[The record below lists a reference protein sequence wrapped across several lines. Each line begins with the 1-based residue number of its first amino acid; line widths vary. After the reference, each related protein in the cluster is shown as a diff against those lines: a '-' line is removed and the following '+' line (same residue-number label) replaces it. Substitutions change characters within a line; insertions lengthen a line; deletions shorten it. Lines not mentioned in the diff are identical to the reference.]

1 MSESRRGLS
10 LATRIFLG
18 TAVILI
24 VALGVAV
31 AVVSTLGERVAA
43 KAARERIVGSSAL
56 IAGAQRQRF
65 DQLQLLTEVLAGNPT
80 FKAYLAEAMAVGD
93 RLSILDQLDERR
105 TELGF
110 DLAIV
115 VDPAGVVA
123 ARTDQPDVAGMN
135 LSGRS
140 LVRKVLT
147 EYEASGVWVDGGR
160 VYEAVATPMATEGV
174 FGFLLLGYQIT
185 DVRAIDIKSGTGS
198 EVIFLSGRDAAPVA
212 TTLRPQDTER
222 VLGALRREGDLLL
235 RVADRGENAVQ
246 AEIELEGERWVAGLS
261 PLADAD
267 GKAVGAVVSLASLE
281 RELAGYRQIRNL
293 LLAVGAAALVASLG
307 IAYLLSR
314 RVSRPIDG
322 LVKAV
327 GSARQGNYDVTL
339 PPGGSGEVL
348 ALANSFNALL
358 GDLRE
363 RRDMAEY
370 VSKLSRNLPDGG
382 AAAAGA
388 APARP
393 GEGRPDQRRVVL
405 LVVEMR
411 RYLKP
416 RVGADPPEALAR
428 MSRDLRKISGIAT
441 THGGRL
447 EDVAGHRAVVSFA
460 GDDRADRALAA
471 ASEMLAAVAQRENA
485 FDEAEAPAIAAVA
498 GESLSGPVAWGAG
511 SERVTL
517 GLPLQQAEG
526 MLREADEG
534 ELVLSAAVHSEAAA
548 TFERAGLA
556 LEPQRGLLST
566 QALFRLAPDQAGKL
580 GGGLVAPAAS
590 SGALPAMATLSSI
603 GPGSL
608 LGSRFEIVSVLGV
621 GGMGVVYKARDRELD
636 DLVALKMIK
645 KEVAGDRALV
655 ERLKT
660 ELKLARKITHPHVL
674 RTHDFGEIDGVPFI
688 SMEYVRGITL
698 RAMLEQSGRL
708 PYSAGVR
715 LSRQLLSG
723 LAAAHELEIVHRDI
737 KPENVLLDPLGNLKL
752 MDFGLA
758 RPVERI
764 EPGQTQAG
772 WVVGTP
778 HYLAP
783 EQIEGREATQRADVY
798 ACGVVLF
805 EVFTG
810 KLPFG
815 GDNPMDIM
823 LKHLREAPAA
833 PSLYWTEIPQ
843 ALERLILRCLEK
855 DAAAR
860 PANAG
865 ALLAEL
871 QRLQG

>member
-1 MSESRRGLS
+1 MSEPRRGLS

-43 KAARERIVGSSAL
+43 KTARERIVGSSAL

-65 DQLQLLTEVLAGNPT
+65 DQLQLLAEVLAGNPT

-174 FGFLLLGYQIT
+174 FGFLLLGYQVT

-198 EVIFLSGRDAAPVA
+198 EVVFLSGRDAAPVA

-267 GKAVGAVVSLASLE
+267 GKAVGAVVSLASLD

-307 IAYLLSR
+307 IAFLLSR
-314 RVSRPIDG
+314 RVSRPIDS
-322 LVKAV
+322 LVEAV

-382 AAAAGA
+382 AAGA
-388 APARP
+388 ALPGKP

-405 LVVEMR
+405 AVVELR

-428 MSRDLRKISGIAT
+428 MSRDLRKIAGIAT

-460 GDDRADRALAA
+460 GDQRSDRALAA
-471 ASEMLAAVAQRENA
+471 SAEILAAVAQRENA
-485 FDEAEAPAIAAVA
+485 FDEAEAPAIAVVA
-498 GESLSGPVAWGAG
+498 GESLTGPVAWGAG

-534 ELVLSAAVHSEAAA
+534 EMVLSAAVHSEASA

-566 QALFRLAPDQAGKL
+566 QALFRLAPDQAGRL
-580 GGGLVAPAAS
+580 GGGSVAPAPG
-590 SGALPAMATLSSI
+590 SGPVPAMATLSSI

-608 LGSRFEIVSVLGV
+608 LGSRFEIVSVLGA

-636 DLVALKMIK
+636 DLVALKMIR

-660 ELKLARKITHPHVL
+660 ELKLARRITHPHVL

-708 PYSAGVR
+708 PYSAGIR
-715 LSRQLLSG
+715 LARQLLSG

-758 RPVERI
+758 RPVERM

-798 ACGVVLF
+798 ASGVVLF

-833 PSLYWTEIPQ
+833 PSQYWTEIPQ

-855 DAAAR
+855 DPAAR

-865 ALLAEL
+865 ALFAEL

>member
-31 AVVSTLGERVAA
+31 AVVSILGERVAA
-43 KAARERIVGSSAL
+43 KTARERIVGSSAL
-56 IAGAQRQRF
+56 IAGDQRQRF
-65 DQLQLLTEVLAGNPT
+65 DQLQLLAEVLAGNPT
-80 FKAYLAEAMAVGD
+80 FKAYLAEAMTVGD

-115 VDPAGVVA
+115 IDPIGVVA

-140 LVRKVLT
+140 LVRKVLS

-198 EVIFLSGRDAAPVA
+198 EVVFLSGRDAAPVA

-267 GKAVGAVVSLASLE
+267 GKAVGAVVALASLD

-293 LLAVGAAALVASLG
+293 LLAVGAAALFASLG

-314 RVSRPIDG
+314 RVSRPIDS
-322 LVKAV
+322 LVQAV

-358 GDLRE
+358 ADLRE

-382 AAAAGA
+382 VAAAA
-388 APARP
+388 APGKP

-405 LVVEMR
+405 AVVELR

-428 MSRDLRKISGIAT
+428 MSRDLKKIAGIAT

-460 GDDRADRALAA
+460 GDQRSDRALAA
-471 ASEMLAAVAQRENA
+471 AAEILAAVAQRENA
-485 FDEAEAPAIAAVA
+485 FDEAEPPAIALVA

-534 ELVLSAAVHSEAAA
+534 ELVLSAAVHSEASA

-566 QALFRLAPDQAGKL
+566 QALFRLAPDQAGRL
-580 GGGLVAPAAS
+580 GGGAVAPAPA
-590 SGALPAMATLSSI
+590 SGATPAMATLSSV

-608 LGSRFEIVSVLGV
+608 LGSRFEIVSVLGA

-708 PYSAGVR
+708 PYSAGIR
-715 LSRQLLSG
+715 LARQLLSG

-758 RPVERI
+758 RPVERM

-783 EQIEGREATQRADVY
+783 EQIEGREATRASDVY
-798 ACGVVLF
+798 ASGVVLF

-823 LKHLREAPAA
+823 LQHLREAPAA
-833 PSLYWTEIPQ
+833 PSRYWTEIPQ

-855 DAAAR
+855 EPGAR